1 MLIETFFALNNIFL
15 EKQVT
20 KIEWERFVENN
31 EHMLFKDIKFDFKKF
46 CMYGTLITTSLN
58 KFIICI

>member
-20 KIEWERFVENN
+20 KIVWERFVENN
-31 EHMLFKDIKFDFKKF
+31 EHMLFKDIKFDFTKL
-46 CMYGTLITTSLN
+46 CMYGIITTSLN
-58 KFIICI
+58 EFIICI